1 MSSPKDRI
9 YLLLSSLIVLGYSWI
24 IISSTIGLDANQ
36 IVCPIKLTTGIPCPS
51 CGSTRSVL
59 NLLEGDIFSALQ
71 TNPIGLVIFT
81 VLLVGPF
88 WLLYDYFFK
97 KDSLW
102 IFYNKVETTL
112 KNKKVAL
119 PLILLVLINWI
130 WNISKEL

>member
-1 MSSPKDRI
+1 MSSPKDRT

-24 IISSTIGLDANQ
+24 IINLILGQGAKQ
-36 IVCPIKLTTGIPCPS
+36 IICPIKLTTGIPCPS

-59 NLLEGDIFSALQ
+59 NLLDGDLIAALQ
-71 TNPIGLVIFT
+71 TNPLGLVIFS

-88 WLLYDYFFK
+88 WLMYDYFLK

-102 IFYNKVETTL
+102 ICYNKVESVL
-112 KNKKVAL
+112 KNKKISL
-119 PLILLVLINWI
+119 PLIMLVLINWI